1 LLTEDLVNEQT
12 PGVAQYALVEARPLA
27 IVIHCSDPRF
37 QKAFAEFIHGELGL
51 ETGEYVPLVVS
62 GGVASLSEPLK
73 LPKEFKFMKE
83 RIELFLERF
92 DTIRR
97 IILINHE
104 DCRHYDA
111 LKDLFGRIFLQR
123 MSHISEKQRDDLK
136 TVARTLLGLAAPGVG
151 LEMYYARLSGVDLKE
166 VVFERV

>member
-1 LLTEDLVNEQT
+1 MEQAASTRTYTLVD
-12 PGVAQYALVEARPLA
+12 ARPRA

-37 QKAFAEFIHGELGL
+37 QKAFAEFIRTELGL
-51 ETGEYVPLVVS
+51 GEGEYIPLVVS

-92 DTIRR
+92 HSIKR

-104 DCRHYDA
+104 DCRHYDE
-111 LKDLFGRIFLQR
+111 LKSVLGRLFLQR
-123 MSHISEKQRDDLK
+123 VQSLGEKQVNDLK
-136 TVARTLLGLAAPGVG
+136 TVSKMLLDYAVPGLQVE
-151 LEMYYARLSGVDLKE
+151 LYYAHLCGGDKQS
-166 VVFERV
+166 VVFEKVQL